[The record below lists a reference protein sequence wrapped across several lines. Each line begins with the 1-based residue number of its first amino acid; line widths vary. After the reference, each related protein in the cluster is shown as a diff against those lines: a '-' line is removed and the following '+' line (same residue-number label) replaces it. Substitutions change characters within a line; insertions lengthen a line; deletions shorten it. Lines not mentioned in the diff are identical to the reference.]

1 MIIKI
6 ILGIIAIIS
15 GLTAIKGFHAASS
28 IEHIYFAFNS
38 LIFVVCLGF
47 INTPHKTAA
56 KEGIEKRIDNK
67 SKPRMALINKNP
79 RKA

>member
-6 ILGIIAIIS
+6 ILGIIAIVS

-28 IEHIYFAFNS
+28 IQQIYFAFNS

-47 INTPHKTAA
+47 INTPHKMVI
-56 KEGIEKRIDNK
+56 KEGIEKRIDSKIK
-67 SKPRMALINKNP
+67 SRMPLINKNP
-79 RKA
+79 RKV